1 MKAALFLL
9 ALLAAPLL
17 ASGCG
22 PSPARERLKTPKEPF
37 EQLPGLR
44 ASTHPELRRELVRL
58 TDERATPLL
67 VGHAAVPVEQNAA
80 APLAGL
86 FSNED
91 LDYLERHSESIAKIS
106 GLPLT
111 GAALDEGASMLA
123 GHERQLDITRRAL
136 DRPRCHLGV
145 DATRGALAD
154 LALVRTARLAARW
167 EAFAASR
174 ALAKR
179 DLAGA
184 IESLVRSLRWAEHLS
199 RERHVVARIEGAHV
213 RLEALSIM
221 AHLVEQPGITPDD
234 QAYFADLIAYQLDR
248 WPADAEAWIGDRAQ
262 GLHTYEMARQRK
274 ILRLLTPGEI
284 AQFESEGLAGRFRR
298 FIPSELDED
307 EWFYLATMR
316 RIIDACR
323 LPYYERDDIFAT
335 LHAELAEFAAQDR
348 YPLIAARLLLADV
361 EQAQRTQ
368 AEDRA
373 ACEAYCIA
381 LSLAAGRSRP
391 PFQTNPLT
399 GTAYEVTDEVSRV
412 SVRPAGD
419 ATQPLKTAVVP
430 RAPVVRR

>member
-1 MKAALFLL
+1 MKSAPLLL
-9 ALLAAPLL
+9 ALLAASLL
-17 ASGCG
+17 PSGCG
-22 PSPARERLKTPKEPF
+22 PSPARERLRTPKEPF
-37 EQLPGLR
+37 DQLPGLR
-44 ASTHPELRRELVRL
+44 ASQHPKLQRELARL

-67 VGHAAVPVEQNAA
+67 VRRATVPVEQNAA

-86 FSNED
+86 FSNDD
-91 LDYLERHSESIAKIS
+91 LDYLERHSESIAKIA

-111 GAALDEGASMLA
+111 GDALDEGASMLA

-136 DRPRCHLGV
+136 DRPRCDLGI

-179 DLAGA
+179 DRAGA
-184 IESLVRSLRWAEHLS
+184 IESLVRSLRWAEHLAS
-199 RERHVVARIEGAHV
+199 ERHVVARVEGAYA
-213 RLEALSIM
+213 RLEALSIL
-221 AHLVEQPGITPDD
+221 AHLVEQPGVTPDD
-234 QAYFADLIAYQLDR
+234 QAYFAELIAYQLDR

-262 GLHTYEMARQRK
+262 GLHAYEMARQRK
-274 ILRLLTPGEI
+274 ILRLLTPDEI

-298 FIPSELDED
+298 FIPSELDDD

-316 RIIDACR
+316 RVIEACR
-323 LPYYERDDIFAT
+323 RPYYERDEVFDMIR
-335 LHAELAEFAAQDR
+335 AEVDELQANDR
-348 YPLIAARLLLADV
+348 YPLIAARLLLADI
-361 EQAQRTQ
+361 EQAQRAQ

-381 LSLAAGRSRP
+381 LSLAAGRARP
-391 PFQTNPLT
+391 PFATNPLT
-399 GTAYEVTDEVSRV
+399 GTAYEVTEDVSRV

-419 ATQPLKTAVVP
+419 GSQPLKTAIVP
-430 RAPVVRR
+430 RGAPARR